1 MIKFIGIF
9 LYLWQIF
16 INGIN
21 GNDTSIFISIIA
33 IILGILV
40 SVFLKYK
47 LYTIIVRIAIV
58 LLAVF
63 FILNFLRATVTLIC
77 ILYFLVIFLITIT
90 ICYFMRR
97 QGRRQGE

>member
-9 LYLWQIF
+9 LYLWQLF

-21 GNDTSIFISIIA
+21 GNDTSIIISIIA

-47 LYTIIVRIAIV
+47 SYMIIVRIAIV
-58 LLAVF
+58 LLAIF
-63 FILNFLRATVTLIC
+63 FILNFLRATITLIY
-77 ILYFLVIFLITIT
+77 ILYFLVVFLITIT
-90 ICYFMRR
+90 ICYFIRKR
-97 QGRRQGE
+97 KK